1 MEAVARF
8 RLRMTFEKLG
18 SLAFLSHLEV
28 TSALERVVRRS
39 KLPFAVSQGFSP
51 HMKLSFG
58 SALPVGVGGTGE
70 IADVILKDYVNVN
83 EALKSLQKASS
94 EGLRVIDCKYIDIK
108 ASAASIA
115 FENSVYE
122 CVYDGEIPDFDVPE
136 TIEVVRKKKLK
147 VLNVD
152 DYLVE
157 MPTIEGQNLTCTLR
171 SSQAGAL
178 RIDKLLE
185 SFQIDTPLV
194 SITRTK
200 QF

>member
-1 MEAVARF
+1 MEAAARF

-18 SLAFLSHLEV
+18 NLAFLSHLEV
-28 TSALERVVRRS
+28 TSALERIVRRS

-51 HMKLSFG
+51 HMKQSFG

-83 EALKSLQKASS
+83 HALESLQKASS
-94 EGLRVIDCKYIDIK
+94 EGLRVIDCKYIDVK
-108 ASAASIA
+108 APAASIA

-136 TIEVVRKKKLK
+136 TIEAVRKKKNK

-157 MPTIEGQNLTCTLR
+157 MPTIVGQTLTCTLR
-171 SSQAGAL
+171 SSQAGTL
-178 RIDKLLE
+178 RIDKLLD
-185 SFQIDTPLV
+185 SFHIDTPLV